1 MYKQPFI
8 RIRMDFPEF
17 GAFDSLD
24 IADHDSTR
32 LSLQNEYNMT
42 EREFLN
48 GKKPEGAPEPTLQ

>member
-8 RIRMDFPEF
+8 RIRMDFPGF

-32 LSLQNEYNMT
+32 LSLQNEYNVS
-42 EREFLN
+42 ESLEVL
-48 GKKPEGAPEPTLQ
+48 